1 MTREELFYNQGYE
14 TGERD
19 AELFVDTLETDGE
32 VVETYEGEQ
41 IKSAYIGTVFELTP
55 SGKYYTP
62 WAHSNAIAGYNAKG
76 EAVIEP
82 DVLRDQ
88 GWYEGVE
95 DALSRFG
102 AWLQA
107 GDGDPCDLYVCCAAE

>member
-14 TGERD
+14 TGEHD
-19 AELFVDTLETDGE
+19 AELFADILETDGE
-32 VVETYEGEQ
+32 IVETYEGER
-41 IKSAYIGTVFELTP
+41 IKSAYVGTVFTLTP

-76 EAVIEP
+76 EPVIEP

-88 GWYEGVE
+88 GWYEGVD
-95 DALSRFG
+95 DALAEYD

-107 GDGDPCDLYVCCAAE
+107 GEGDPCDLYVCCAMD